1 MSSAES
7 IPQRESTVVHPTVGL
22 MYLLVRTIIL
32 TIHVAID
39 SRSNHAM
46 IQSCIEVHL
55 VVCIATLHS
64 NALQMLVPVS
74 LRSCQVLV
82 EVIMRSFCIQVLH
95 STFYANTRKCSHDSH
110 LVAFFCIE
118 HETGNLRCTYLF
130 ALQLDFSLIE
140 FHRLERTREAGCEVY
155 LLSAC
160 PTFRESVTADI
171 ARVYHFDL
179 RIHSEVPVHGLL
191 QVQDYHR
198 FRLRESITL
207 YTATRSS
214 CQFYIDVIVLQLH
227 TVITGRSFFIV
238 VRELGIDTQ
247 TTFGSFVVRESN
259 RHEKNIVQVAG
270 TCTREVSMAETSDGA
285 VRIEITRDAVPS
297 AQTIVRTQ
305 LHHTEWSLSARISIT
320 GKIGTDKRIN

>member
-1 MSSAES
+1 MSSTES

-55 VVCIATLHS
+55 VVGIATLHGD
-64 NALQMLVPVS
+64 ALQMLVPVS
-74 LRSCQVLV
+74 LRCCQVLV
-82 EVIMRSFCIQVLH
+82 EVVMRSFCIQVLH
-95 STFYANTRKCSHDSH
+95 GTFYAHTRESCHDSH
-110 LVAFFCIE
+110 LVAFFSIE
-118 HETGNLRCTYLF
+118 HEAGNLRCTYLF
-130 ALQLDFSLIE
+130 ALQFDFGLIE
-140 FHRLERTREAGCEVY
+140 FHRLERTREAGCKVY
-155 LLSAC
+155 LRTAC

-198 FRLRESITL
+198 FRLRESIAL
-207 YTATRSS
+207 HTATRSS
-214 CQFYIDVIVLQLH
+214 SQFYIDVIVLQLH

-238 VRELGIDTQ
+238 VRELGVNTQ
-247 TTFGSFVVRESN
+247 TSFSSFVVRKSN

-270 TCTREVSMAETSDGA
+270 TCTREVCMAETSDGA
-285 VRIEITRDAVPS
+285 VRIEVTRDAVPS